1 MTHLVT
7 FVLDETSSMQ
17 IRKDVTISGFNEW
30 AQEMEKFPGDV
41 LFNLVKFHS
50 ERYEL
55 LIKQAAL
62 GVTKPRLTQENYRP
76 SALTPLFDAV
86 GKAIRETE
94 EQLVDLPD
102 DTEVILV
109 ILTDGEE
116 NTSKE
121 FTLEGIQA
129 LIEEKIEAGW
139 AITYM
144 GASADAWQGAQT
156 LGVSL
161 GATMNFQGDDQSSQ
175 QAFAANAMAIRNYMG
190 GGSSAG
196 GIYNESGVTDESGQL
211 ITDDDPVFT
220 DVTAESDG
228 TDGEN
233 DLSED

>member
-17 IRKDVTISGFNEW
+17 TRKEVTISGFNEW
-30 AQEMEKFPGDV
+30 AQEMEKFPGEV

-50 ERYEL
+50 EKHEL

-62 GVTKPRLTQENYRP
+62 GITKPRLTEENYRP

-94 EQLVDLPD
+94 EQLVDLPN

-116 NTSKE
+116 NASKE
-121 FTLEGIQA
+121 FTIDGIRS
-129 LIEEKIEAGW
+129 LIQEKIDAGW
-139 AITYM
+139 AVTYL
-144 GASADAWQGAQT
+144 GVSEDAWQGGQM

-161 GATMNFQGDDQSSQ
+161 GSTMNFRGDSFSVNQGLR
-175 QAFAANAMAIRNYMG
+175 ANALAIGQYMA
-190 GGSSAG
+190 GGSSA
-196 GIYNESGVTDESGQL
+196 SGVYSEAGMTTTEGMLKED
-211 ITDDDPVFT
+211 VFVG
-220 DVTAESDG
+220 DLVESDEE
-228 TDGEN
+228 DGED
-233 DLSED
+233 DLT